1 MTAKTEPAG
10 AEVLAVPLPANDANA
25 ATVRDYLVALVREVW
40 REDECFSG
48 KRPFGNSGW
57 QHEVYVGLAQAGL
70 IESTR
75 DKWDEL
81 EYDTDVADQ
90 LIQRAIAALG
100 ASS

>member
-1 MTAKTEPAG
+1 MSTTTEPTG
-10 AEVLAVPLPANDANA
+10 AEILAVTLPENDADA
-25 ATVRDYLVALVREVW
+25 ATIRDYLVALVREVW
-40 REDECFSG
+40 RETECFSG

-75 DKWDEL
+75 NKWDEL
-81 EYDTDVADQ
+81 DYDTDAADE
-90 LIQRAIAALG
+90 LVQRAIAALG